1 LRSLSLRDKM
11 PRKHNPPQAGDIFAR
26 LKALEMA
33 EIVNLNHVR
42 KAKQR
47 EEDKR
52 RARERRVKWGRIKSD
67 RERERLLEAKAEK
80 TREGHRRERPEKDG
94 E

>member
-1 LRSLSLRDKM
+1 
-11 PRKHNPPQAGDIFAR
+11 
-26 LKALEMA
+26 MA

-52 RARERRVKWGRIKSD
+52 RARERRVKWGRIKAD
-67 RERERLLEAKAEK
+67 RERDRLLEAKADQ
-80 TREGHRRERPEKDG
+80 THEGHRRERPDKDK

>member
-1 LRSLSLRDKM
+1 
-11 PRKHNPPQAGDIFAR
+11 
-26 LKALEMA
+26 MA

-52 RARERRVKWGRIKSD
+52 RARERRAQWGRIKTD
-67 RERERLLEAKAEK
+67 RERDRLQEAKADK
-80 TREGHRRERPEKDG
+80 THEDHRRERPKDEG
-94 E
+94 KE

>member
-1 LRSLSLRDKM
+1 
-11 PRKHNPPQAGDIFAR
+11 
-26 LKALEMA
+26 MA

-67 RERERLLEAKAEK
+67 RERVRLLEAKAEK
-80 TREGHRRERPEKDG
+80 AHESNRRERPNKD
-94 E
+94 EE

>member
-1 LRSLSLRDKM
+1 
-11 PRKHNPPQAGDIFAR
+11 
-26 LKALEMA
+26 MA

-52 RARERRVKWGRIKSD
+52 RARERRVKWGRIKAD
-67 RERERLLEAKAEK
+67 RERARLLEAKAEK
-80 TREGHRRERPEKDG
+80 THESNRRERPNNNE

>member
-1 LRSLSLRDKM
+1 
-11 PRKHNPPQAGDIFAR
+11 
-26 LKALEMA
+26 MA

-52 RARERRVKWGRIKSD
+52 RARERRVQWGRIKTD
-67 RERERLLEAKAEK
+67 RERDRQLEAKAEK
-80 TREGHRRERPEKDG
+80 THESHRRERPKDEG
-94 E
+94 QE

>member
-1 LRSLSLRDKM
+1 
-11 PRKHNPPQAGDIFAR
+11 
-26 LKALEMA
+26 MA
-33 EIVNLNHVR
+33 DIVNLNHVR

-47 EEDKR
+47 EEDKN

-67 RERERLLEAKAEK
+67 RERQRLLDAKAEK
-80 TREGHRRERPEKDG
+80 THDGNRREKPKDD

>member
-1 LRSLSLRDKM
+1 M
-11 PRKHNPPQAGDIFAR
+11 PRKHNSPDPGDIFAR
-26 LKALEMA
+26 PQALEMA
-33 EIVNLNHVR
+33 DIVNLNHVR

-52 RARERRVKWGRIKSD
+52 RARERRAQWGRIKAD

-80 TREGHRRERPEKDG
+80 VHEGNRRERQKD
-94 E
+94 EE

>member
-1 LRSLSLRDKM
+1 
-11 PRKHNPPQAGDIFAR
+11 
-26 LKALEMA
+26 MA

-52 RARERRVKWGRIKSD
+52 RARERRVKWGQIKAD
-67 RERERLLEAKAEK
+67 RERARLLEAKAEK
-80 TREGHRRERPEKDG
+80 THEGNRRERPNKD
-94 E
+94 EE

>member
-1 LRSLSLRDKM
+1 
-11 PRKHNPPQAGDIFAR
+11 
-26 LKALEMA
+26 MA

-52 RARERRVKWGRIKSD
+52 RARERRAQWGRIKTD
-67 RERERLLEAKAEK
+67 RDRERLLESKAEK
-80 TREGHRRERPEKDG
+80 THESHRRERPKDEG
-94 E
+94 KD

>member
-1 LRSLSLRDKM
+1 
-11 PRKHNPPQAGDIFAR
+11 
-26 LKALEMA
+26 MA
-33 EIVNLNHVR
+33 DIVNLNQVR

-52 RARERRVKWGRIKSD
+52 RARERRVKWGRIKAD
-67 RERERLLEAKAEK
+67 RERDRLLEAKAEK
-80 TREGHRRERPEKDG
+80 THDGNRRERPTDEGK

>member
-1 LRSLSLRDKM
+1 VTFLRAEGLLT
-11 PRKHNPPQAGDIFAR
+11 
-26 LKALEMA
+26 MA

-52 RARERRVKWGRIKSD
+52 RARERRVKWGRIKAD
-67 RERERLLEAKAEK
+67 RERERLQEAKAEK
-80 TREGHRRERPEKDG
+80 THDGNRREQPNKD
-94 E
+94 EE

>member
-1 LRSLSLRDKM
+1 
-11 PRKHNPPQAGDIFAR
+11 
-26 LKALEMA
+26 MA

-52 RARERRVKWGRIKSD
+52 RARERRVQWGRIKTD
-67 RERERLLEAKAEK
+67 RERERQLEAKAEK
-80 TREGHRRERPEKDG
+80 THEAHRRERPKDEG
-94 E
+94 QE

>member
-1 LRSLSLRDKM
+1 MTD
-11 PRKHNPPQAGDIFAR
+11 
-26 LKALEMA
+26 
-33 EIVNLNHVR
+33 IVNLNHVR

-52 RARERRVKWGRIKSD
+52 RARERRVQWGRIKTD
-67 RERERLLEAKAEK
+67 RERERQLEAKAEN
-80 TREGHRRERPEKDG
+80 THEAHRRDRPKDEGG

>member
-1 LRSLSLRDKM
+1 
-11 PRKHNPPQAGDIFAR
+11 
-26 LKALEMA
+26 MA

-52 RARERRVKWGRIKSD
+52 RARERRVKWGQIKAD
-67 RERERLLEAKAEK
+67 RERARLMDAKAEK
-80 TREGHRRERPEKDG
+80 THDGNRRERPKE
-94 E
+94 EE

>member
-1 LRSLSLRDKM
+1 
-11 PRKHNPPQAGDIFAR
+11 
-26 LKALEMA
+26 MA
-33 EIVNLNHVR
+33 DIVNLNHVR

-47 EEDKR
+47 EEDKN

-67 RERERLLEAKAEK
+67 RERQRLLEAKAEK
-80 TREGHRRERPEKDG
+80 THDGNRRERSKDDK